1 MGREVIY
8 YEEKLRFD
16 IPINE
21 FWWNSEELPW
31 RGFCPFLVYDTMVSS
46 YDLEE
51 GSLWRNQDGRQR
63 HCNEKWVI
71 LIEYL
76 CRLEPEQQMIVS
88 FLRLNQDRLL
98 EWNPL
103 NSTPFVGKWFFGILN
118 SMTDFDCMLN
128 FGGVFVFF
136 FFKGSYHNKYSCLSL
151 CTRNLNS
158 EDLLFLERVGFIF
171 LTKAWNY

>member
-1 MGREVIY
+1 MK
-8 YEEKLRFD
+8 EKLRFD

-21 FWWNSEELPW
+21 FWWNWEELTW
-31 RGFCPFLVYDTMVSS
+31 RGFCPFLVYDTMLSS

-63 HCNEKWVI
+63 HCNGKRVI

-128 FGGVFVFF
+128 LGGVFFF
-136 FFKGSYHNKYSCLSL
+136 FFKGSYHKYSDVYL
-151 CTRNLNS
+151 CVLRIWILRIYYFWTGLG
-158 EDLLFLERVGFIF
+158 LFF
-171 LTKAWNY
+171 